1 MKAEELQL
9 QAFGSYRRLT
19 RIDFR
24 ELGENPLFLI
34 TGSTGG
40 GKTTLLDAMCF
51 ALYCRATGGR
61 RSWGSM
67 RCMEAPDEEE
77 TFVEFTFSLGRE
89 RYRFRRSRTYYKGR
103 GTGER
108 KVREEHAAY
117 RWDGEG
123 WELLV
128 SGAESRVR
136 EKAEELL
143 GLTCEQFSQVVV
155 LPQGDFLRLLLAN
168 SREKAAMFQTLFG
181 AARWERVSR
190 RLRELAAAKKAQA
203 DRLTAERAS
212 LLAREEAETP
222 EQLSEKLASFEEEGK
237 VLAGEAGKLEK
248 ELGRAT
254 EAWNAASLL
263 ERQFQLAAE
272 LAQRAEG
279 LEKKRPAMEQ
289 AQARLTLCRRASAFS
304 PHLRSLQA
312 AEKDQAENGKRLSR
326 EITTLREEAE
336 RRTREEQ
343 DLRRKQEEAEARC
356 RKGEEFI
363 KGLSGEAARLA
374 PLTQRVQELTRRS
387 AASALASVLREGQPC
402 PVCGSVHHPAPAAP
416 SPELE
421 QTQAALEQARAAA
434 AKQTAAQQRLEQR
447 RREQKE
453 AASALEQCRAALAA
467 CEARRAAA
475 QAAWEES
482 QAALA
487 RTAESR
493 RQAEEEFRAALPQEG
508 KEIPLSE
515 LLLSPDQL
523 EARER
528 EIQQYQAAVASCEEQ
543 RKRAAAEIAG
553 KERPHMQEA
562 RAALDAAR
570 ARREEAVRRAAALA
584 QRLESGK
591 QSLKALRELEETAA
605 SAARDYERTERLG
618 ALLSGKNARRIPLQ
632 QFVLGIMLD
641 DILSAANL
649 FFSQFSTGR
658 YALRRVREA
667 GGGHALAGLDLEVLD
682 AQCGSARAVETLSG
696 GELFLASL
704 SLAFGLSSVVQA
716 VSGSVRLDSIF
727 IDEGFGTLDQETLDT
742 AMRALSQ
749 VQGAGRTVGV
759 ISHVSELR
767 TRILRQIRVSRLP
780 DGSSTAS
787 VFA

>member
-67 RCMEAPDEEE
+67 RCMEAPDDEE

-117 RWDGEG
+117 RWDGEA

-212 LLAREEAETP
+212 LLAREEVETP
-222 EQLSEKLASFEEEGK
+222 EQLSEKLASLEAEGK
-237 VLAGEAGKLEK
+237 VLAGEAEKLEQ

-263 ERQFQLAAE
+263 DRQFRLAEE
-272 LAQRAEG
+272 LAQRAQG
-279 LEKKRPAMEQ
+279 LERKRPAMEQ
-289 AQARLTLCRRASAFS
+289 AEARLALCRRASAFA

-312 AEKDQAENGKRLSR
+312 AEKEQEENGKKLSR
-326 EITTLREEAE
+326 ELSVLRGETE

-343 DLRRKQEEAEARC
+343 ELRKKLEEAEARC

-363 KGLSGEAARLA
+363 RGLSGEAARLA
-374 PLTQRVQELTRRS
+374 PLTARVQELTRRS
-387 AASALASVLREGQPC
+387 AASALASVLREGEPC

-421 QTQAALEQARAAA
+421 QAQAALEQARAAA

-453 AASALEQCRAALAA
+453 AAAALEQCRTALAA
-467 CEARRAAA
+467 CEARRAAV
-475 QAAWEES
+475 QAAQEES
-482 QAALA
+482 RAALA
-487 RTAESR
+487 RTVEGK

-508 KEIPLSE
+508 KEIPLAE
-515 LLLSPDQL
+515 LLLSPDRL

-528 EIQQYQAAVASCEEQ
+528 ELQEYRAAVASCEEQ
-543 RKRAAAEIAG
+543 QKRAAAEIAG
-553 KERPHMQEA
+553 KERPRVQEV

-570 ARREEAVRRAAALA
+570 TRREESVRRAATLA

-591 QSLKALRELEETAA
+591 RSLQSLRELENTAV

-618 ALLSGKNARRIPLQ
+618 ALLSGKNARRVPLQ

-658 YALRRVREA
+658 YALRRVRDA
-667 GGGHALAGLDLEVLD
+667 GSGHALAGLDLEVLD

-742 AMRALSQ
+742 AMRALAQ

-767 TRILRQIRVSRLP
+767 TRILRQIRVSRLA
-780 DGSSTAS
+780 DGSSTAA